1 MTTASRIAMV
11 PLGMSIGTFFA
22 VTYVLCVLFG
32 LLVSAQGM
40 HQLLP
45 MLLPGF
51 TWITWSSFLLGL
63 AWAFALGWY
72 IAVVFTPVYNF
83 FSARSQNLKSNRDG
97 NK

>member
-1 MTTASRIAMV
+1 MTTTSRMSIV

-22 VTYVLCVLFG
+22 ITYVLCVLFG

-51 TWITWSSFLLGL
+51 TWITWPSFILGFV
-63 AWAFALGWY
+63 WVFAYGWY
-72 IAVVFTPVYNF
+72 IAVVFAPIYNF
-83 FSARSQNLKSNRDG
+83 FAARSEN
-97 NK
+97 